1 MSGISETKSCPIC
14 GNEADVYTDWKPVDY
29 STIECVYCGF
39 YLEPKTG
46 QMTMAEV
53 NDRRKDFNENYEP
66 DKPLKPLTK
75 KDLKKYEKDIKN
87 FW

>member
-1 MSGISETKSCPIC
+1 
-14 GNEADVYTDWKPVDY
+14 
-29 STIECVYCGF
+29 
-39 YLEPKTG
+39 
-46 QMTMAEV
+46 MTMAEV

-66 DKPLKPLTK
+66 KKPLKPLTK